1 MSNKQTIEAKL
12 QSRKDNMQDA
22 KNANNG
28 FKSGMSSGVE
38 GAGDSYGRNK
48 R

>member
-1 MSNKQTIEAKL
+1 MSKKQSIDAKL
-12 QSRKDNMQDA
+12 QSEKDNMKDA
-22 KNANNG
+22 MNAQNG
-28 FKSGMSSGVE
+28 FKSGMSSGTN